1 MKRQFPLEK
10 IRNIGLMAHIDAGKT
25 TTTERILYYT
35 GRVHKL
41 GEVDEGTATMDWMEQ
56 EQERGITITS
66 ASTTCFWKDH
76 RINIIDTPG
85 HIDFTVEVERSLRI
99 LDGGVIVFCAVG
111 GVEPQSET
119 VWRQAEK
126 YNVPRIALIN
136 KMDRIGA
143 DFYGTIKQM
152 RKNLACVCVPI
163 QIPLGNEN
171 SFRGIIDLIN
181 MKARVYD
188 ESDSKGLKFEEREI
202 PAELTEKSQHFYDD
216 LIAAL
221 GEFDEAIMDKY
232 VHNQQIHSEEIKRV
246 LRVAT
251 IQNKI
256 VPVLCGSSLKN
267 KGIQFLI
274 DAICDYLP
282 SPLDVPPAEGINP
295 ITEQKEERVA
305 SDEDKFCGLAFK
317 IMSDPYV
324 GKLTFIRVYSGI
336 LKSGSYVY
344 NANRDI
350 KERIGKIVQMHANK
364 QQIREA
370 VFAGDIAAAVG
381 LVKTKT
387 GDTICDETTP
397 LILESMHFPKPVI
410 FMAIEPSTKADQ
422 EKLSIALGKLQ
433 EEDPTFKV
441 HYEKDTNQTIISGM
455 GELHLEILVD
465 RLLREFKVQAKVGRP
480 QVAYKETITEKI
492 SSTGKYIQQT
502 GGRGQYGHCVIT
514 MEPGEPNSG
523 IEFINKIRGGAIPG
537 EFIPSTKQGIESA
550 AQSGILAGY
559 EVTDVKVTL
568 VDGSFHEVDSSEL
581 AFKMAGSMAFSEGL
595 KKAKPIFL
603 EPVMNLEVLVPEEYM
618 GEIIS
623 DLNSRRA
630 KIESMEPRANIRV
643 MKGKVPLCE
652 MFGYA
657 TDLRSLS
664 QGRATYTMEFA
675 YYARVPEQIA
685 NKIMGEGESK

>member
-1 MKRQFPLEK
+1 MANQILLNEKKSVMKREFPLEK
-10 IRNIGLMAHIDAGKT
+10 TRNIGLMAHIDAGKT

-66 ASTTCFWKDH
+66 ASTTCFWAGH

-85 HIDFTVEVERSLRI
+85 HVDFTVEVERSLRI
-99 LDGGVIVFCAVG
+99 LDGGIVIFCAVG

-126 YNVPRIALIN
+126 YEVPRIAFIN

-143 DFYGTIKQM
+143 DFYGTIEQM
-152 RKNLACVCVPI
+152 KKRLACVCAPVQLPV
-163 QIPLGNEN
+163 GKED
-171 SFRGIIDLIN
+171 SFKGIVDLIN
-181 MKARVYD
+181 MKARIYD
-188 ESDSKGLKFEEREI
+188 ESDAKGLKYEV
-202 PAELTEKSQHFYDD
+202 
-216 LIAAL
+216 
-221 GEFDEAIMDKY
+221 IMDKY
-232 VHNQQIHSEEIKRV
+232 VHDQPISAQIIKQA
-246 LRVAT
+246 LRKAV
-251 IQNKI
+251 IQNKV

-274 DAICDYLP
+274 DAVCDYLP
-282 SPLDVPPAEGINP
+282 SPLEVPPPEGTNP
-295 ITEQKEERVA
+295 VTGEKEKRMPT
-305 SDEDKFCGLAFK
+305 DTDRFCGFAFK

-324 GKLTFIRVYSGI
+324 GKLTFIRVYSGV
-336 LKSGSYVY
+336 LRSGSYVY
-344 NANRDI
+344 NVNKGV

-381 LVKTKT
+381 LVETKT
-387 GDTICDETTP
+387 GDTICEKDAP
-397 LILESMHFPKPVI
+397 VVLESISFPVPVI
-410 FMAIEPSTKADQ
+410 SMAIEPATKADQ
-422 EKLSIALGKLQ
+422 DKLSLALGKLQ

-465 RLLREFKVQAKVGRP
+465 RLLREFKVHAKVGKP
-480 QVAYKETITEKI
+480 QVAYRETITEKV

-502 GGRGQYGHCVIT
+502 GGRGQYGHCVII

-523 IEFINKIRGGAIPG
+523 IEFVNRIVGGAIPR
-537 EFIPSTKQGIESA
+537 EFIPSVKQGVEA
-550 AQSGILAGY
+550 ASQSGVFTY

-568 VDGSFHEVDSSEL
+568 ADGSSHEVDSSDL
-581 AFKMAGSMAFSEGL
+581 AFKMAGSIAFSEGL
-595 KKAKPIFL
+595 KKAKPVLL
-603 EPVMNLEVLVPEEYM
+603 EPVMNLEILVPEEYM
-618 GEIIS
+618 GEVIA

-630 KIESMEPRANIRV
+630 KIEAMVPKLNIRV
-643 MKGKVPLCE
+643 IKGKVPLAQ

-675 YYARVPEQIA
+675 CYEKVPPQIA
-685 NKIMGEGESK
+685 EKIIGEKSQGGR